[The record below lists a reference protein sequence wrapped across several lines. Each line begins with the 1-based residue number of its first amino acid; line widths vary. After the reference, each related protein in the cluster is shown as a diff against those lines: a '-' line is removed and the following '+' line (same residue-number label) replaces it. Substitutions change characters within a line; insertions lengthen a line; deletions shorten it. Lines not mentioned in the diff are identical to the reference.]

1 MLKIDFDKKYNFTQ
15 NCDFCDHIQELE
27 FKNNNYLGCKKC
39 KFEIET
45 IISINFIRYYRQEI
59 DGNLYYVYK
68 NSIFRWKDCGIFLGE
83 LIKIQIKPFYI
94 KDFPDLI
101 KKYELLI

>member
-1 MLKIDFDKKYNFTQ
+1 MLKIDFDKTYDFTQ
-15 NCDFCDHIQELE
+15 NCDFCEHKLE

-68 NSIFRWKDCGIFLGE
+68 NNIFL
-83 LIKIQIKPFYI
+83 LIRQEICHNLSIQIKPFYI